1 MRGMCWCRARAH
13 VSRPRSSSTL
23 VTLALVSASGRAV
36 GAPTS
41 LVARNRVA
49 RPTVLHVMRIVFV
62 RIFTGFYVLLQ
73 RNSVTTL
80 SCGESKATQENEM
93 TAWLR
98 CRLDS
103 GMFSD
108 EVAVTYPASANNA
121 SQKSVFVPRS
131 SVRGEI
137 GSQGEVLV
145 SVVVNDGTHYAVLP
159 NSQCDI
165 VKAEDADL
173 RQQ

>member
-1 MRGMCWCRARAH
+1 
-13 VSRPRSSSTL
+13 
-23 VTLALVSASGRAV
+23 
-36 GAPTS
+36 
-41 LVARNRVA
+41 
-49 RPTVLHVMRIVFV
+49 
-62 RIFTGFYVLLQ
+62 
-73 RNSVTTL
+73 
-80 SCGESKATQENEM
+80 M

-121 SQKSVFVPRS
+121 WQKSVFVPLS

-145 SVVVNDGTHYAVLP
+145 SVVVKDGTHYAMLP
-159 NSQCDI
+159 SSECDI